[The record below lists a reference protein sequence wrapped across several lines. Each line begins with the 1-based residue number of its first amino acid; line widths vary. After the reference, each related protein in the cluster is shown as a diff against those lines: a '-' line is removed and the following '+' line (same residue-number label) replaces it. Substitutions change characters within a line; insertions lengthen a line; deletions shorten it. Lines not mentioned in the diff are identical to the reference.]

1 MESVAIGRFLLQNGY
16 EKIEENDKEMYVKY
30 RTKLYSS
37 IYLYIKENV
46 LYIRSRYVHG
56 EEAIEALMD
65 IEEIYS
71 IQCYTTVVQSGY
83 NSIRREVITFLFKD
97 GSTLEVRK

>member
-16 EKIEENDKEMYVKY
+16 ERIEEDDEEMYVKY

-46 LYIRSRYVHG
+46 LYIRSKYIQRN
-56 EEAIEALMD
+56 ENIEAIISLDEL
-65 IEEIYS
+65 YS
-71 IQCYTTVVQSGY
+71 IQCYTTEVMAEY
-83 NSIRREVITFLFKD
+83 NTIRREVIAFCFKD
-97 GSTLEVRK
+97 GTTLEVRK